1 LLAEIRTD
9 VRIQRL
15 SMCTVPPADAQSPVV
30 RSCPTRGI
38 RRQTLRAHGNVVGPR
53 VIDRRT
59 SLDGAMMLRR
69 GGGCCQSGAEDDR
82 NCKRDFCLD
91 EHDLDFPDGSV
102 ARQQTRAV
110 SVKLGTKVSNG

>member
-1 LLAEIRTD
+1 MLLG
-9 VRIQRL
+9 RL
-15 SMCTVPPADAQSPVV
+15 S
-30 RSCPTRGI
+30 
-38 RRQTLRAHGNVVGPR
+38 L
-53 VIDRRT
+53 DRRT

-69 GGGCCQSGAEDDR
+69 GGGCYQSGAEDDR

-110 SVKLGTKVSNG
+110 SMKLGTKVSNG